1 MNELQKIEFDMLKE
15 VVRVCSE
22 LKLTY
27 YLVCGSALGAIKYCG
42 FIPWDDDMDIA
53 LPRRDY
59 EIFIK
64 EAQALLPENL
74 FLQNYHTEPSF
85 PQIFSKLRNSET
97 TYIEKSVSK
106 LPVNHGVYIDIFP
119 LDEYPSDR
127 AEQKKLER
135 KKTKQYLKL
144 SVAYCSKKT
153 GRAALFGFFG
163 KLFHYDRKIRVNVEK
178 LEDAL
183 TRYKGPRS
191 DILCNHGNW
200 QGNLE
205 YAPREQYG
213 NGKIATFE
221 GLSVR
226 VPEKYDEYLTQK
238 YGDWRAELPHEQQVG
253 HHYAEVIDLTR
264 PYTDYIEKLTDGK
277 IRIKRNKEIRKKL

>member
-27 YLVCGSALGAIKYCG
+27 YLVCGSALGAIKYRG

-127 AEQKKLER
+127 AEQKKTR
-135 KKTKQYLKL
+135 KEKNKT
-144 SVAYCSKKT
+144 
-153 GRAALFGFFG
+153 
-163 KLFHYDRKIRVNVEK
+163 
-178 LEDAL
+178 
-183 TRYKGPRS
+183 
-191 DILCNHGNW
+191 
-200 QGNLE
+200 
-205 YAPREQYG
+205 
-213 NGKIATFE
+213 
-221 GLSVR
+221 
-226 VPEKYDEYLTQK
+226 VPEIERRILLKKDRSR
-238 YGDWRAELPHEQQVG
+238 RAFRVFRQTLSLRPQ
-253 HHYAEVIDLTR
+253 DTR
-264 PYTDYIEKLTDGK
+264 KRGK
-277 IRIKRNKEIRKKL
+277 T